1 MQAAQRCAEVQR
13 LEAAQTAQ
21 DTPDWVANARV
32 PVLVGAYVGFIA
44 AYFLGL
50 FTIFH
55 VARAYKK
62 LELKVWLPCSAT
74 SGCFKTVRMRGPH
87 PQTTIT
93 PEAQQKLQGIA
104 RMGIQYEA
112 YSPHIIRTAA
122 MS

>member
-13 LEAAQTAQ
+13 LEAAQTEQ

-62 LELKVWLPCSAT
+62 LELKVWLPWSAP
-74 SGCFKTVRMRGPH
+74 SVSKTVRMEGKAFNTPRPH
-87 PQTTIT
+87 LALKHDR
-93 PEAQQKLQGIA
+93 EC
-104 RMGIQYEA
+104 
-112 YSPHIIRTAA
+112 RT
-122 MS
+122 